1 MGHLERTLPGML
13 KVKAALEQG
22 KLGRITVARAMR
34 QRWIENLP
42 NKEWWKLDANLTG
55 GELFHLIHEL
65 DLLCWLLGDIEAVLL
80 KRLIKHITIR
90 QTAVMCCSC
99 YYVLKMAY

>member
-1 MGHLERTLPGML
+1 
-13 KVKAALEQG
+13 
-22 KLGRITVARAMR
+22 MR

-99 YYVLKMAY
+99 YYVLKWRIRFARNGHCLSITPMGHSNSW

>member
-1 MGHLERTLPGML
+1 
-13 KVKAALEQG
+13 
-22 KLGRITVARAMR
+22 MR

-65 DLLCWLLGDIEAVLL
+65 DLLCWLLGDIEAVFA
-80 KRLIKHITIR
+80 
-90 QTAVMCCSC
+90 QVG
-99 YYVLKMAY
+99 